1 MSYAVLLMIAAVAP
15 FALASAIG
23 SIAVWLSW
31 PRVSHRLARLPPSR
45 RAHALLVL
53 RVVPLSLGVLSAVI
67 VFPRFA
73 AGEPA
78 TSGEHPGVLL
88 ITLCVVTIAMLLS
101 AIVRAVGNT
110 IRARAWLRMV
120 RARGE
125 STCLGTSRVPALC
138 VDGHVPVMALVGC
151 IRPQIVASRELL
163 EHVTADEID
172 VMLRH
177 ELAHRSRHDNVVSAL
192 FHLLPDPL
200 GYTKRGHEIAD
211 SWRRATEEAA
221 DDLAAASEP
230 TRLMLAAGLV
240 RLARLAHGALPD
252 IAASPLLS
260 HSFLERRIRRLLGP
274 SPSATHAGGPSAA
287 VLLLFGLTLF
297 GALIAQDPLRN
308 AINVIIE
315 TAING
320 LP

>member
-1 MSYAVLLMIAAVAP
+1 MSYVALLTIAAVAP
-15 FALASAIG
+15 FALASVIG
-23 SIAVWLSW
+23 SVVVWLSW
-31 PRVSHRLARLPPSR
+31 PGLSHRLARHPPSR

-53 RVVPLSLGVLSAVI
+53 RVVPLSLGVLSALI
-67 VFPRFA
+67 IFPHFA
-73 AGEPA
+73 AREPA
-78 TSGEHPGVLL
+78 TSGERPGVLL

-125 STCLGTSRVPALC
+125 STCLGTSRVPAL
-138 VDGHVPVMALVGC
+138 VDDHVPVMALVGC

-163 EHVTADEID
+163 EHVTVDEID

-177 ELAHRSRHDNVVSAL
+177 ELAHRSRRDNVVSAL
-192 FHLLPDPL
+192 FHLIPDPL
-200 GYTKRGHEIAD
+200 GYTKRGHDIAD

-221 DDLAAASEP
+221 DDLAASSGPA
-230 TRLMLAAGLV
+230 RLLLAAGLV
-240 RLARLAHGALPD
+240 RLARMAHGALPD

-260 HSFLERRIRRLLGP
+260 QTFLERRIRRLLGP
-274 SPSATHAGGPSAA
+274 GPSATHASGPSAA

-297 GALIAQDPLRN
+297 GAVMAQDPLRN
-308 AINVIIE
+308 AINAIIE